1 MSDKMKAV
9 VIDRPG
15 SVKVVRKDVPVPAP
29 DEVLIRV
36 QYAGICST
44 DSMILAGIYSKE
56 CLPMVPGHE
65 FIGRIAEMGSAVRG
79 WEKGD
84 YVTADINL
92 GCGTCRYCLR
102 NQPLACGDIKQLGI
116 HRDGGF
122 AEYLTVPA
130 GKLIR
135 LGGTADPKEYALA
148 EPLSNVVRSLER
160 CGSLLGRSAAVL
172 GNNFLSLLHV
182 QMLRLAGAWPVVMV
196 SDDEEAGRLG
206 KELGADRVLPYESE
220 SGEYDFVFETE
231 GSAASYNTAHTL
243 TAPGGH
249 VMAFGIP
256 PAGIMAAYE
265 PFAMVLK
272 EQGVLSSVAG
282 AGPDVLDAVSLIE
295 SGRLD
300 LSPWTKTVLPLEEA
314 GRGMDLMEM
323 DKNVFKVLLEVNV

>member
-1 MSDKMKAV
+1 MSEMMRAV
-9 VIDRPG
+9 VIDKPG
-15 SVKVVRKDVPVPAP
+15 SVKAVEREIPVPAP

-36 QYAGICST
+36 QYAGVCST
-44 DSMILAGIYSKE
+44 DSMILGGVYSKE

-65 FIGRIAEMGSAVRG
+65 FIGHIAETGSAVRG
-79 WEKGD
+79 WKSGD

-102 NQPLACGDIKQLGI
+102 NQPLACADIRQLGI

-135 LGGTADPKEYALA
+135 LNGTADPKEYALA

-182 QMLRLAGAWPVVMV
+182 QMLRLAGAWPVVLV
-196 SDDEEAGRLG
+196 ADDEEARKLG
-206 KELGADRVLPYESE
+206 MELGADSVLAYES
-220 SGEYDFVFETE
+220 GGDEYDFVFETE
-231 GSAASYNTAHTL
+231 GTAASYNTAHTL

-265 PFAMVLK
+265 PFSMVLK
-272 EQGVLSSVAG
+272 EQGVLASVAG

-295 SGRLD
+295 SGPSGSVPLD
-300 LSPWTKTVLPLEEA
+300 EDRPSP
-314 GRGMDLMEM
+314 GRSGKGNGSDG
-323 DKNVFKVLLEVNV
+323 DG